1 MKMDF
6 FTEQGSR
13 LKRELF
19 MKAPALN
26 LNLGKEQ
33 GKAKDKS
40 QDQGVGV

>member
-1 MKMDF
+1 MDF

-13 LKRELF
+13 LKTELF

-26 LNLGKEQ
+26 LNLGK
-33 GKAKDKS
+33 AKDKS